1 MTAEVYSIERVIF
14 LKARLIVCRF
24 SYKKIAPFNSLL
36 FPLFFA
42 CRAVKE
48 VVDVCMQA
56 KNTALGTINSEMQSV
71 ILTRM
76 SGETKSQRIIDREMT
91 RGFLIQLVFCKNKK
105 LCGLLVLK

>member
-1 MTAEVYSIERVIF
+1 MLFPCSLLKLSLCKTALKLTAEVFSIERVIF

-76 SGETKSQRIIDREMT
+76 SGGTKSQRII
-91 RGFLIQLVFCKNKK
+91 G
-105 LCGLLVLK
+105 